1 MVLLQHL
8 EQGMRPLSQ
17 RYNATAY
24 STTMGR
30 NFFTT
35 GPASSNLFSSR
46 GYSANAKPK
55 SKTESKEVAAKK
67 HSDAERRRRLRI
79 NCQFEA
85 LRTTLPNLIKQDKAS
100 VLIETVRYFKELKKL
115 VNEIPTTPSLEDSLR
130 LGQCKNRDFAR
141 VVFSCSDREGL
152 MSEVAESMKA
162 ANAKAVRAEMMTVGG
177 RTKCVLFVQG
187 VSGNEGL
194 VKLKKALK
202 PVVNRKP
209 EAKDNSSS
217 GGSLM
222 LPQQQ

>member
-24 STTMGR
+24 STTTGR
-30 NFFTT
+30 NIFTT
-35 GPASSNLFSSR
+35 GVSSSNLFSSR

-55 SKTESKEVAAKK
+55 SKTESKEMAAKK

-85 LRTTLPNLIKQDKAS
+85 LRTILPNLIKQDKAS
-100 VLIETVRYFKELKKL
+100 VLGETVRYFKELQKL
-115 VNEIPTTPSLEDSLR
+115 VNEIPTTPSLEDCLR

-162 ANAKAVRAEMMTVGG
+162 ANAKGVRAEMMTVGG

-187 VSGNEGL
+187 VSENEGL
-194 VKLKKALK
+194 VKLKKSLK
-202 PVVNRKP
+202 PVVNLKP
-209 EAKDNSSS
+209 EAKSNTG